1 MKDKLYIPNK
11 KIIQQQIDVLEDQK
25 YKLDL
30 VSKIDSILIRGFRAV
45 HSRFCKIVLLSV
57 F

>member
-30 VSKIDSILIRGFRAV
+30 VSKQPN
-45 HSRFCKIVLLSV
+45 FCLDFLGV
-57 F
+57 FYDENSTNKNMV

>member
-11 KIIQQQIDVLEDQK
+11 KIIQQQIDVMEDQK

-30 VSKIDSILIRGFRAV
+30 VSK
-45 HSRFCKIVLLSV
+45 
-57 F
+57 